1 MEARGVHGARSA
13 RASYESF
20 VRVADVGGREHQE
33 TQVMQSKA
41 SAMYSRISPR
51 KARMIANL
59 VRGKHAAEAI
69 QLLQF
74 TTKSGAPVLKKLI
87 ESAVAN
93 AQAANADIDS
103 LYISK
108 ATVDKGPTKFNRR
121 WRPRA
126 MGRATR
132 IEKGISHIV
141 IELDSKR

>member
-1 MEARGVHGARSA
+1 MPS
-13 RASYESF
+13 
-20 VRVADVGGREHQE
+20 
-33 TQVMQSKA
+33 TA
-41 SAMYSRISPR
+41 SAMFSRIAPR

-59 VRGKHAAEAI
+59 VRGKDAAEAI

-74 TTKSGAPVLKKLI
+74 TPKSGAPVLKKLI
-87 ESAVAN
+87 ESAIAN
-93 AQAANADIDS
+93 AQVKNLDIDS
-103 LYISK
+103 LYVSK

-141 IELDSKR
+141 IELDSRK